1 LTANPT
7 TQCVIFPE
15 LFDRPVV
22 VQFDEPA
29 MTSNAGLLL
38 LKAADRRLGLTER
51 VLPYLPDGRDPSRVR
66 HDVLALLQQRI
77 YGLAAGY
84 EDCNDAA
91 RLAADPLF
99 KMLLGRHPITGAD
112 LATQST
118 LSRFENA
125 FKTQDLRLL
134 HDVLMNAVIDI
145 HREQRRGKAR
155 VITID
160 LDTTVDPTH
169 GAQQLTLFN
178 GFHGTWCYRPLLGFI
193 HFDKEPD
200 QYLCLTMLRSG
211 RAPDKCGVLFALQRL
226 IPKLRKA
233 FPKARIR
240 VRLDAGF
247 GAPEILNFLDATPR
261 LEYVVGIAKNRRL
274 LARVRGPMAEARR
287 QSKASGESERVYADC
302 TYKARK
308 WPAKRRVVIK
318 AEITRFPGRD
328 PKDNPRFVVTNMT
341 KSPRW
346 IYTRV
351 YCERGN
357 SENRIKELKDGL
369 QIDRTSCSSF
379 LANQF
384 RVFMTAMA
392 YILMQDIRR
401 RARRTSLARA
411 QVATLRTHLFKIG
424 ARVVVSVRR
433 VVLHLPKSCA
443 YRDEWG
449 RIALALGAVT

>member
-1 LTANPT
+1 MAPNPT
-7 TQCVIFPE
+7 TEWFLFPE
-15 LFDRPVV
+15 LFSKPVV
-22 VQFDEPA
+22 AQFDEPA
-29 MTSNAGLLL
+29 MTSDAGLLL

-51 VLPYLPDGRDPSRVR
+51 VLPYLPDDRDPSRVR
-66 HDVLALLQQRI
+66 HDVLALLQQRV

-91 RLAADPLF
+91 RLGSDPLF
-99 KMLLGRHPITGAD
+99 KLLLGRHPITGAD
-112 LATQST
+112 LATQPT

-125 FKTQDLRLL
+125 FKAPDLRLL
-134 HDVLMNAVIDI
+134 HDVLMNAVIDN
-145 HREQRRGKAR
+145 HRARRRGKAR

-169 GAQQLTLFN
+169 GAQQLSLFN

-193 HFDKEPD
+193 GFDKEPD
-200 QYLCLTMLRSG
+200 QYLCVTMLRSG
-211 RAPDKCGVLFALQRL
+211 RAPDKCGVLFILGRL

-233 FPKARIR
+233 FPQARIR

-247 GAPEILNFLDATPR
+247 GAPEILDFLDSVPR
-261 LEYVVGIAKNRRL
+261 LEYVVGIGKNKRL

-287 QSKASGESERVYADC
+287 RSKESEESERVYAEC
-302 TYKARK
+302 MYRARK
-308 WPAKRRVVIK
+308 WPRKRRVVVK

-341 KSPRW
+341 KTPQW
-346 IYTRV
+346 IYAHV
-351 YCERGN
+351 YCERGD
-357 SENRIKELKDGL
+357 SENRIKELKEGL

-392 YILMQDIRR
+392 YILMQDIRLH
-401 RARRTSLARA
+401 ARRTSLARA
-411 QVATLRTHLFKIG
+411 QVETLRNRLFKIG
-424 ARVVVSVRR
+424 ARVQASVRR
-433 VVLHLPKSCA
+433 VVFHLPTSFA
-443 YRDEWG
+443 YRNEWG

>member
-1 LTANPT
+1 MTLDPT
-7 TQCVIFPE
+7 TECFVFPG
-15 LFDRPVV
+15 LFGRPVLA
-22 VQFDEPA
+22 QFDEPA
-29 MTSNAGLLL
+29 TTSDAGLLL

-51 VLPYLPDGRDPSRVR
+51 VLPYLPDGRNPSRVR
-66 HDVLALLQQRI
+66 HDTLALLQQRV

-91 RLAADPLF
+91 RLGSDPLF
-99 KMLLGRHPITGAD
+99 KLLLGRDPETGAD
-112 LATQST
+112 LAAQPT
-118 LSRFENA
+118 LSRFENS
-125 FKTQDLRLL
+125 FKRHDLQVL
-134 HDVLMNAVIDI
+134 HDVLMNIVIDG
-145 HREQRRGKAR
+145 HRDRRRGKAR

-169 GAQQLTLFN
+169 GAKQLTLFN
-178 GFHGTWCYRPLLGFI
+178 GFHETWCYRPLLGFM

-211 RAPDKCGVLFALQRL
+211 RAPDKCGVLFALKRL
-226 IPKLRKA
+226 LPKLRKA
-233 FPKARIR
+233 FPKARLR

-247 GAPEILNFLDATPR
+247 GAPEILAFLDATPG
-261 LEYVVGIAKNRRL
+261 LDYVVGIARNKRL
-274 LARVRGPMAEARR
+274 LARVRQPMAAVRR
-287 QSKASGESERVYADC
+287 HSKASRESERVYAEC
-302 TYKARK
+302 TYRARK
-308 WPAKRRVVIK
+308 WPRKRRVVVK
-318 AEITRFPGRD
+318 AEVTRFPGRE

-341 KSPRW
+341 QSPHW

-357 SENRIKELKDGL
+357 SENRIKELKDAL

-384 RVFMTAMA
+384 RVFLTAMA

-411 QVATLRTHLFKIG
+411 QGATLRNHLFKIG

-433 VVLHLPKSCA
+433 VVLHLPESFA
-443 YRDEWG
+443 YRHEWG
-449 RIALALGAVT
+449 RIARALGAVT

>member
-1 LTANPT
+1 LAPNPT
-7 TQCVIFPE
+7 TDCHVFPE
-15 LFDRPVV
+15 LFDRLILA
-22 VQFDEPA
+22 QFDEPA
-29 MTSNAGLLL
+29 MTSDAGLLL
-38 LKAADRRLGLTER
+38 LKAADRRLGLTAQVAR
-51 VLPYLPDGRDPSRVR
+51 YLPDERDPSRVE
-66 HDVLALLQQRI
+66 HDVLSMLQQRV

-91 RLAADPLF
+91 RLGPDPLF
-99 KMLLGRHPITGAD
+99 KMLLGRHPIHGAD
-112 LATQST
+112 LATQPT

-125 FKTQDLRLL
+125 FKAQDLRRL
-134 HDVLMNAVIDI
+134 HDVIMNAVIEA
-145 HREQRRGKAR
+145 HRDRRHGKAR

-178 GFHGTWCYRPLLGFI
+178 GFHGTWCYRPLLGFVR
-193 HFDKEPD
+193 FDKESD
-200 QYLCLTMLRSG
+200 QHLCVAMLRSG
-211 RAPDKCGVLFALQRL
+211 RAPDKAGVLWVLQRL
-226 IPKLRKA
+226 VLKLQRA

-261 LEYVVGIAKNRRL
+261 LEYVVAIARNRRIL
-274 LARVRGPMAEARR
+274 PRLRRPLAEARR
-287 QSKASGESERVYADC
+287 LSKASGQSERVYADFS
-302 TYKARK
+302 YKARK
-308 WPAKRRVVIK
+308 WPQKRRIVVK
-318 AEITRFPGRD
+318 AEITRFPNRD
-328 PKDNPRFVVTNMT
+328 PRDNPRLVVTNMT
-341 KSPRW
+341 KTPRW
-346 IYTRV
+346 IYTNV
-351 YCERGN
+351 YCERGD

-384 RVFMTAMA
+384 RVFMTAIA
-392 YILMQDIRR
+392 YILMQEIRL

-411 QVATLRTHLFKIG
+411 QVGTLRNHLFKIG

-433 VVLHLPKSCA
+433 VVLHMPKSFA

-449 RIALALGAVT
+449 RVALALGAVT

>member
-1 LTANPT
+1 LSANST
-7 TQCVIFPE
+7 TECLLFPD
-15 LFDRPVV
+15 LSDRPVLA
-22 VQFDEPA
+22 QFDEPA
-29 MTSNAGLLL
+29 MTSDAGLLL
-38 LKAADRRLGLTER
+38 LKAADRRVGLTER
-51 VLPYLPDGRDPSRVR
+51 VLPYLPDSRDSSRVR
-66 HDVLALLQQRI
+66 HDFLSLLQQRV

-91 RLAADPLF
+91 RLASDPAF
-99 KMLLGRHPITGAD
+99 KVLLGRDPIAGID
-112 LATQST
+112 LATQPT

-125 FKTQDLRLL
+125 FEAADLRLL
-134 HDVLMNAVIDI
+134 HDVLMNAVIDN
-145 HREQRRGKAR
+145 HRKRRRGKAR

-178 GFHGTWCYRPLLGFI
+178 GFHGAWCYRPLLGFI

-233 FPKARIR
+233 FPKARLR
-240 VRLDAGF
+240 VRLDGGF
-247 GAPEILNFLDATPR
+247 GAPEILNFLDAVPR
-261 LEYVVGIAKNRRL
+261 LEYVVGIGKNSRL
-274 LARVRGPMAEARR
+274 LARVRRPMAEARR
-287 QSKASGESERVYADC
+287 QSRESEASERVYAEC
-302 TYKARK
+302 MYKARK
-308 WPAKRRVVIK
+308 WPAKRRVVVK
-318 AEITRFPGRD
+318 AEVTRFPGRD

-346 IYTRV
+346 VYTHA
-351 YCERGN
+351 YCERGD

-384 RVFMTAMA
+384 RVFLTAMA
-392 YILMQDIRR
+392 YILMQEIRLH
-401 RARRTSLARA
+401 ARLTSLARA
-411 QVATLRTHLFKIG
+411 QVTTLRNHLFKIG
-424 ARVVVSVRR
+424 ARVVVSARR
-433 VVLHLPKSCA
+433 VVFHLPESYA
-443 YRDEWG
+443 YRDEWR

>member
-1 LTANPT
+1 MTSNPT
-7 TQCVIFPE
+7 TECFLFPE
-15 LFDRPVV
+15 LFDRPVR

-29 MTSNAGLLL
+29 MTSDAGLLL
-38 LKAADRRLGLTER
+38 LKATDRRLGLTER
-51 VLPYLPDGRDPSRVR
+51 VLPYLPDGRGASRVR
-66 HDVLALLQQRI
+66 HDILALLQQRV

-91 RLAADPLF
+91 RLGSDPLF
-99 KMLLGRHPITGAD
+99 KMLLGRDPITGAD
-112 LATQST
+112 LATQPT

-125 FKTQDLRLL
+125 FKAQDLRLL
-134 HDVLMNAVIDI
+134 HDVLMNAVIEN
-145 HREQRRGKAR
+145 HRHRRHGKAR

-178 GFHGTWCYRPLLGFI
+178 GFHGMWCYRPLLGFI
-193 HFDKEPD
+193 QFDTESD

-233 FPKARIR
+233 FPKSRIR

-261 LEYVVGIAKNRRL
+261 LEYVVGIAKNKRL
-274 LARVRGPMAEARR
+274 LARVRRPMAEARR
-287 QSKASGESERVYADC
+287 LSKESEESERVYADC
-302 TYKARK
+302 LYRARK
-308 WPAKRRVVIK
+308 WPAKRRVLVK

-341 KSPRW
+341 KSAEW
-346 IYTRV
+346 IYKHV
-351 YCERGN
+351 YCERGD

-384 RVFMTAMA
+384 RFFMTAMA
-392 YILMQDIRR
+392 YILMQEIRF

-411 QVATLRTHLFKIG
+411 QVTTLRNRLFKIG

-433 VVLHLPKSCA
+433 MVLHLPRSFA

-449 RIALALGAVT
+449 RIALALGAIT

>member
-1 LTANPT
+1 MVTNPT
-7 TQCVIFPE
+7 TECVVFPE
-15 LFDRPVV
+15 LFDLPTLVR
-22 VQFDEPA
+22 FDEPA
-29 MTSNAGLLL
+29 MSSNAGLLL

-51 VLPYLPDGRDPSRVR
+51 VLPYLPDGRDASRVQ
-66 HDVLALLQQRI
+66 HDILALLQQRV

-91 RLAADPLF
+91 RLGSDPIF
-99 KMLLGRHPITGAD
+99 KMLLGRHPITGND
-112 LATQST
+112 LATQPT

-125 FKTQDLRLL
+125 FKAQDLRLL
-134 HDVLMNAVIDI
+134 HDVLMNVVIDN
-145 HREQRRGKAR
+145 HRHRRHGKAR

-193 HFDKEPD
+193 QFDKEPD

-226 IPKLRKA
+226 ISKLRKA
-233 FPKARIR
+233 FPKSRIR

-247 GAPEILNFLDATPR
+247 GAPEILNFFDATPR
-261 LEYVVGIAKNRRL
+261 LEYVVGIAKNKRL
-274 LARVRGPMAEARR
+274 LARVRRPMAEARR
-287 QSKASGESERVYADC
+287 RSKESEASERVYSDC
-302 TYKARK
+302 LYKARK
-308 WPAKRRVVIK
+308 WPAKGRVVVK

-341 KSPRW
+341 KSARW
-346 IYTRV
+346 IYTHI
-351 YCERGN
+351 YCERGD

-379 LANQF
+379 LANQL

-392 YILMQDIRR
+392 YILMQEIRF

-411 QVATLRTHLFKIG
+411 QVTTLRNHLFKIG
-424 ARVVVSVRR
+424 ARLVVSVRR
-433 VVLHLPKSCA
+433 MVLHLPSSFA

-449 RIALALGAVT
+449 RIALALGAIT